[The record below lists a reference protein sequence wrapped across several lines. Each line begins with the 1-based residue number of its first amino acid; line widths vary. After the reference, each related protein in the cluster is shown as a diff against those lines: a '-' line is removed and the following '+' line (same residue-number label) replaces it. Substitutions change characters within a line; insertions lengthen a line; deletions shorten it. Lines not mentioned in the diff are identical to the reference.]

1 MAMKKNLAIVATV
14 VVAFWA
20 TISFALTSV
29 AIILAEAL
37 EEEKTS

>member
-1 MAMKKNLAIVATV
+1 MKNLALAATV

-20 TISFALTSV
+20 TVSFALTSV

-37 EEEKTS
+37 EEKKPA